1 MGVVQDMAMAAA
13 SRAVLSGS
21 WLAVM
26 RDDIDPHP

>member
-1 MGVVQDMAMAAA
+1 MGVVQDVAMAAA
-13 SRAVLSGS
+13 SRAVPSEP